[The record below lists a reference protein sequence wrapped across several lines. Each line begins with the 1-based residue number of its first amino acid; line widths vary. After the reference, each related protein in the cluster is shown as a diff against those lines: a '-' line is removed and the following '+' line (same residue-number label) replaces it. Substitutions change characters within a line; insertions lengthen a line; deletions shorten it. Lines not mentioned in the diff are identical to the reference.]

1 MTKTTFCEIRETE
14 KFHKEFKKLSKKR
27 FQSLPDDFEIFK
39 DTQLKLFHKQKIDND
54 GIVRISDLGI
64 NYPFV
69 YKVKK
74 FACKSLKGKGVHSG
88 IRLIY
93 AYFANEDIIEFIEIY
108 HKSDKENEDRERI
121 KACYNK
127 PESSIEK

>member
-1 MTKTTFCEIRETE
+1 MTKTTFSEIRETE

-64 NYPFV
+64 EYPFV
-69 YKVKK
+69 YKVTK
-74 FACKSLKGKGVHSG
+74 FACKSLKGKGVQSG

-121 KACYNK
+121 KTHYNK

>member
-1 MTKTTFCEIRETE
+1 MTKTTFREIRETE
-14 KFHKEFKKLSKKR
+14 KFQKELRKLSKKR

-64 NYPFV
+64 KYPFI
-69 YKVKK
+69 YKVTK

-93 AYFANEDIIEFIEIY
+93 AYFTNEDIIEFIEIY

-121 KACYNK
+121 KAYYNK
-127 PESSIEK
+127 PESAIEK

>member
-1 MTKTTFCEIRETE
+1 MTKTTFREIRETE
-14 KFHKEFKKLSKKR
+14 KFKKEFKKLSKKR

-54 GIVRISDLGI
+54 GIVRIADLGMES
-64 NYPFV
+64 PFI

-74 FACKSLKGKGVHSG
+74 FACKSLKGKGVQSG

-93 AYFANEDIIEFIEIY
+93 AYFAEEDIIEFIEIY

-121 KACYNK
+121 KKYYKK
-127 PESSIEK
+127 PESPLEK

>member
-1 MTKTTFCEIRETE
+1 MTKTTFREIRETE
-14 KFHKEFKKLSKKR
+14 KFKKEFKKLSKKR

-54 GIVRISDLGI
+54 GIVRIADLSMES
-64 NYPFV
+64 PFI

-74 FACKSLKGKGVHSG
+74 FACKSLKGKGVQSG

-93 AYFANEDIIEFIEIY
+93 AYFAEEDIIEFIEIY

-121 KACYNK
+121 KKYYKK
-127 PESSIEK
+127 PESPLEK